1 MVSEAR
7 RLSIKNYRQE
17 KRDQIAVDVPKG
29 KREEY
34 KQKAAKLGLSLSML
48 IQYGVESYGEE
59 YISNHAGEVMTPQP
73 KPEPLSA
80 ADKQLVEE
88 FARLP
93 ADAQKHFLKAFKA
106 INQNVPQ

>member
-1 MVSEAR
+1 MSSPDYKKA
-7 RLSIKNYRQE
+7 NY
-17 KRDQIAVDVPKG
+17 DQILFRVKKG

-34 KQKAAKLGLSLSML
+34 QQVAESLGLSFWAFLQS
-48 IQYGVESYGEE
+48 GVEE

-93 ADAQKHFLKAFKA
+93 ADAQKYFLKAFKA
-106 INQNVPQ
+106 INQTKGGDSHD